1 MAKATK
7 KTTETIR
14 RQGRRVIPAL
24 RRNTAKARAAAQKQV
39 VTLGEL
45 IAAAFDTVGQS
56 SNEVARIISSKPM
69 TDRLGRKIVF
79 VA

>member
-7 KTTETIR
+7 NHTETIR

-24 RRNTAKARAAAQKQV
+24 RRNSAKARVAAQKQV

-56 SNEVARIISSKPM
+56 TNEVVRLVSSKPM
-69 TDRLGRKIVF
+69 TDRIGRKIVF
-79 VA
+79 FG